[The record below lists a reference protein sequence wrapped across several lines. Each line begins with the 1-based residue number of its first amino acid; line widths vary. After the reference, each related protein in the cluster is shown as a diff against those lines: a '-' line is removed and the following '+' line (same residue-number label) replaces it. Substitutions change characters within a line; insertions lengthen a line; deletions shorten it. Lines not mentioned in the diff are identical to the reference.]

1 MPRSLL
7 VLALLGPFVDTAH
20 GCHLDTT
27 LKACN
32 NIGTV
37 SNSASP
43 DACEATCKA
52 AMACMTWVYRTSK
65 KCEMCSNTQLYTTT
79 ATDIVYVGPK
89 VCPAENV
96 RSCRTVGVLRACWD
110 SGPGYIDGLSTPD
123 ECQVAC
129 QNQAGCQLWSWVPHG
144 GTRCHLCTGQT
155 LGTVPSDHT
164 NIAGPVYCL
173 DSDPECGY
181 IGYETCSDLGVLINE
196 ARPDNCLAQC
206 QATPTCKSWSWRPHG
221 NKDCKMCSSDTF
233 TAQTAD
239 MTVITGLADC
249 ASGCK
254 GYTCSAGWEDKGD
267 KGLLTCTGACD
278 DATCCQIT
286 TSCST
291 FTCGTGYNDKAMKA
305 QLPCLGSP
313 VVVCDV
319 ATCCDVIQCDTHTC
333 AGNFQDKAM
342 KATIDCVGTPPT
354 CDDATCCDVNTCQ
367 IHICSSMFQDKAM
380 KATIS

>member
-43 DACEATCKA
+43 DACEADCLA
-52 AMACMTWVYRTSK
+52 APACMTWSLRTNR
-65 KCEMCSNTQLYTTT
+65 KCEMCSNTQLYTTSD
-79 ATDIVYVGPK
+79 TDIEYVGPK

-96 RSCRTVGVLRACWD
+96 RGCRTVGVNRACWD
-110 SGPGYIDGLSTPD
+110 AGPGYIDGFSTPD

-129 QNQAGCQLWSWVPHG
+129 QNQAGCHLWSWAPHG
-144 GTRCHLCTGQT
+144 GKRCHLCRGQA
-155 LGTVPSDHT
+155 LGVTTDHT

-181 IGYETCSDLGVLINE
+181 IGYETCSDLGVLTSQHN
-196 ARPDNCLAQC
+196 RPGECLTSCKAM
-206 QATPTCKSWSWRPHG
+206 AGCKSWSWRPHG

-233 TAQTAD
+233 TAQTTD
-239 MTVITGLADC
+239 MTVVTGLSDC

-254 GYTCSAGWEDKGD
+254 GHTCSAGWEDKSN

-278 DATCCQIT
+278 DATCCQT
-286 TSCST
+286 DGV
-291 FTCGTGYNDKAMKA
+291 TC
-305 QLPCLGSP
+305 Q
-313 VVVCDV
+313 
-319 ATCCDVIQCDTHTC
+319 THTC
-333 AGNFQDKAM
+333 G
-342 KATIDCVGTPPT
+342 
-354 CDDATCCDVNTCQ
+354 
-367 IHICSSMFQDKAM
+367 SMFQDKAM
-380 KATIS
+380 KASIVCMPACNDATCCDSVLKCAAH